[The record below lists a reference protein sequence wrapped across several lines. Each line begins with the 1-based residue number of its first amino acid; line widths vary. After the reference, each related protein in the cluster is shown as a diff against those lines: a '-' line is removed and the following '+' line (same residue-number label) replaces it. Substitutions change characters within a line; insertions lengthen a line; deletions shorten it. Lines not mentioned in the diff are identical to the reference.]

1 MAKAERP
8 HLALDFQEAIK
19 DSPAFRQDLNQNQEY
34 FNSIYKRYAECV
46 NKVDVIVECGQNY
59 VAAIYNFTA
68 TLNTLW
74 AELGVDEPKTKQTF
88 DAISDALAQVVSL
101 NKGLIENTF
110 PSFLAHLGS
119 FNQNE
124 LSKLR
129 DSRNQFDNMSQ
140 ALNDSLNK
148 RASISRSCGQA
159 LKEARN
165 GLTAVG
171 TCFAH
176 TSLDYVAQINIAH
189 SRKHYVLLEALW
201 LLIKE
206 YIEFFKKGHSVFVE
220 KPDINTDEIADNINM
235 LRTRSKLV
243 ERKMQDRHSVV
254 PKDLYEMHSGLP
266 TDPEVAMEGYLFK
279 RSNKAFKTWHRRW
292 FMIKGEKF
300 MYIKKNG
307 EQLQSMVMED
317 NLKLCLVRP
326 APSSIERSC
335 CFELVSRSGNHVLQ
349 ADSEMLCREW
359 IHALQTTIQHLHEGD
374 TLEKPSTFMQSLEV
388 NSLNSSTNQ
397 NNSKRSSTTLPNN
410 LSLSQPNP
418 QIQRV
423 SFFEELKRI
432 PGNRQCADCGHS
444 DAKWASINLGV
455 VICIECSGAHRSL
468 GVHVS
473 KVRSLTMD
481 ELSNEQKEV
490 LKSLGNQKVNR
501 IYLAGIDQQNLVQNG
516 VKHLTPT
523 SERAERELFIT
534 AKYVEKRFVKPLV
547 NKLLIN
553 SYGPP
558 RSSSFHEHLF
568 FHANATQPE
577 SIDSPSFKRQS
588 ITSRNS
594 DSHLDETDAN
604 EIEKKAIKL
613 IETGNIEG
621 ILDLMANG
629 FDINARLSTNKYP
642 IHVAI
647 NSKQNVLIEF
657 LFLNGIHVNV
667 VDADLNSP
675 LHIAAANGNTLGV
688 YQLVKRNADK
698 DLKNAK
704 GETALQLAV
713 EAQHANI
720 VTLLRLQDLRDT
732 DQNDGLE
739 STVDSFMNDL
749 NARKESDE
757 PLS

>member
-1 MAKAERP
+1 MAKIERP
-8 HLALDFQEAIK
+8 HIVLDFQEAIK

-34 FNSIYKRYAECV
+34 FNSIFKRYSECV

-74 AELGVDEPKTKQTF
+74 AELGIDEPKTKQTF
-88 DAISDALAQVVSL
+88 DAISDALAQVVYL

-110 PSFLAHLGS
+110 PSFLAHLGH

-124 LSKLR
+124 LTKLR
-129 DSRNQFDNMSQ
+129 DSRTQFDNMSQ
-140 ALNDSLNK
+140 ALNDALNK
-148 RASISRSCGQA
+148 RASISRSCGQQ
-159 LKEARN
+159 LKEAKN

-220 KPDINTDEIADNINM
+220 KPDVDTEEIVDNISM

-243 ERKMQDRHSVV
+243 ERKMQDRHAVV

-279 RSNKAFKTWHRRW
+279 RSSKAFKTWHRRW
-292 FMIKGEKF
+292 FMIKGDKF

-388 NSLNSSTNQ
+388 SHMNASQASTKRTSSST
-397 NNSKRSSTTLPNN
+397 LPSM
-410 LSLSQPNP
+410 SLSNP

-432 PGNRQCADCGHS
+432 PGNRQCADCGHN

-455 VICIECSGAHRSL
+455 IICIECSGAHRSL

-481 ELSNEQKEV
+481 ELSTEQKEV
-490 LKSLGNQKVNR
+490 LKALGNQKVNR
-501 IYLAGIDQQNLVQNG
+501 IYLAGMPDQEIMANG
-516 VKHLTPT
+516 KVSLNPN
-523 SERAERELFIT
+523 SERAEREQYIT
-534 AKYVEKRFVKPLV
+534 AKYVDKKFVKPLTNKFLV
-547 NKLLIN
+547 N
-553 SYGPP
+553 SQGPP
-558 RSSSFHEHLF
+558 RSNSYHENLV
-568 FHANATQPE
+568 FHANFNQQPE
-577 SIDSPSFKRQS
+577 SIDAGRSVPFQRQS
-588 ITSRNS
+588 LISTNS
-594 DSHLDETDAN
+594 DSHLNETEAL

-613 IETGNIEG
+613 LENGNIEG
-621 ILDLMANG
+621 ILDLTANG
-629 FDINARLSTNKYP
+629 FDLNARLSSTNQYP
-642 IHVAI
+642 LHVAMS
-647 NSKQNVLIEF
+647 NKQNILIEF
-657 LFLNGIHVNV
+657 MFLNGIHVNV

-675 LHIAAANGNTLGV
+675 LHLAAANGNTIGV

-749 NARKESDE
+749 NARKDSS
-757 PLS
+757 PPS